1 MSYNITDPFDI
12 NSRDRRPLDLGHSV
26 DMTRFCTFENIVQ
39 SVLLF
44 VSYLIYDE
52 CCLSPMPMRYMR
64 EFETT

>member
-39 SVLLF
+39 SVLF
-44 VSYLIYDE
+44 VSNLIYDE
-52 CCLSPMPMRYMR
+52 CCL
-64 EFETT
+64 